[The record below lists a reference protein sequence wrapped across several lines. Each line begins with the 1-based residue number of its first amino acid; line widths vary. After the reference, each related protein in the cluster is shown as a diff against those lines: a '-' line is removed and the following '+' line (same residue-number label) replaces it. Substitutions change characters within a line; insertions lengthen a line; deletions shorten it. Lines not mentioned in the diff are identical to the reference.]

1 MSDDNAPL
9 VSRYILNGFPSN
21 ADGFQASLG
30 HRILSRLSRSL
41 ARLSYPSGQQP
52 DQLNDHC
59 RNIEIA
65 PALLEDLSTLLRGG
79 FLDEAEVEK
88 KASKKNT
95 QRVKT
100 SRSKVTSSEHA
111 QINDRVFRALGREGP
126 TSRSAAEELVQFLI
140 DGQRNILEV
149 RLPLSPFHRLSLL
162 NAVPNAC
169 LVLYHAHANPRNRSA
184 SQELIPSRECLARKS
199 LCFRRESKCS
209 TLDVDGAIF
218 LFARRRRRPDSSRSL
233 L

>member
-1 MSDDNAPL
+1 MSDDSAL
-9 VSRYILNGFPSN
+9 FVSRYIFNGFPSN

-30 HRILSRLSRSL
+30 HRILSRLSHSL

-52 DQLNDHC
+52 DQLNDH
-59 RNIEIA
+59 RHNIEIA
-65 PALLEDLSTLLRGG
+65 PALFEDLSTLLRGG

-100 SRSKVTSSEHA
+100 SRSKVTSGEHS

-126 TSRSAAEELVQFLI
+126 RSRSAAEELVQSVI

-149 RLPLSPFHRLSLL
+149 RLLLSPFHRLSLL
-162 NAVPNAC
+162 KAVPNAC

-184 SQELIPSRECLARKS
+184 SQELIPSRECFARKS
-199 LCFRRESKCS
+199 LDFRRESKCS
-209 TLDVDGAIF
+209 TLVVDGAIY
-218 LFARRRRRPDSSRSL
+218 LFTRHRRRPDSSRSL